1 VDLLSRFHVVY
12 LPKFDGKGMVKTT
25 GNLGPMSKRILLRL
39 RPAKFL
45 DRLQRRMS
53 LVGGGIFQPDESMTT
68 QFRPLTGECRS
79 PGRKKVIKDV
89 VVLNGEMHRV
99 RTLRDVDSCES
110 LFQVQM
116 GRFEKELKAKL
127 SKGTSIKDAIKAWE
141 DKTGQSAAEAPV
153 VKLLSQQPFIVKMDA
168 SLAQLA
174 KCEHLGLSTNQIEK
188 ISNLNGLSCLKILS
202 LGRNSIKKIEGLDA
216 VSETLEELWI
226 SYNQIE
232 RLNGIECCKK
242 LKVLYASNN
251 KIKLWEGVTPLQSL
265 PLLEDILLVGNPI
278 EEKCTADGVWVSE
291 ISKKFPALKKL
302 DGKPIIREEDFEEE
316 KPAE

>member
-1 VDLLSRFHVVY
+1 
-12 LPKFDGKGMVKTT
+12 M
-25 GNLGPMSKRILLRL
+25 
-39 RPAKFL
+39 
-45 DRLQRRMS
+45 
-53 LVGGGIFQPDESMTT
+53 
-68 QFRPLTGECRS
+68 
-79 PGRKKVIKDV
+79 
-89 VVLNGEMHRV
+89 
-99 RTLRDVDSCES
+99 
-110 LFQVQM
+110 
-116 GRFEKELKAKL
+116 
-127 SKGTSIKDAIKAWE
+127 SKGTTIKDAIKAWE
-141 DKTGQSAAEAPV
+141 EKTGQNAAEAPI
-153 VKLLSQQPFIVKMDA
+153 VKLLTQQPFIVKMDA

-202 LGRNSIKKIEGLDA
+202 LGRNNIKKIEGLDS

-265 PLLEDILLVGNPI
+265 PHLEDILLVGNPI
-278 EEKCTADGVWVSE
+278 EEKCTADGNWVTE

-302 DGKPIIREEDFEEE
+302 DGQPIIRDDELGGEDE
-316 KPAE
+316 KAE